1 MQLQEVPGGKI
12 STSSPSKIGLL
23 KFHLCHD
30 ESFYRTLWQ
39 VGLDAEEMT
48 VKLNAI
54 TTALILGLWSCSKI
68 SVQVADPEPIS
79 LPFLKNSANECY
91 YLDEFMPI
99 PTEMVTGRTGSMDL
113 RYYNYKLAN
122 YKEWQLTGI
131 MLKFYSRNG
140 RCWSLFEEY
149 YIAE

>member
-1 MQLQEVPGGKI
+1 MTPKMKHILAGA
-12 STSSPSKIGLL
+12 LL
-23 KFHLCHD
+23 G
-30 ESFYRTLWQ
+30 
-39 VGLDAEEMT
+39 VGA
-48 VKLNAI
+48 
-54 TTALILGLWSCSKI
+54 CSKI
-68 SVQVADPEPIS
+68 SVQVADPEPVSI
-79 LPFLKNSANECY
+79 PFLKNSANECY
-91 YLDEFMPI
+91 YLDEFMPV

-122 YKEWQLTGI
+122 YKEWELTGI

>member
-1 MQLQEVPGGKI
+1 MK
-12 STSSPSKIGLL
+12 SKIRQITPVFLL
-23 KFHLCHD
+23 
-30 ESFYRTLWQ
+30 
-39 VGLDAEEMT
+39 V
-48 VKLNAI
+48 
-54 TTALILGLWSCSKI
+54 LGSCSKI
-68 SVQVADPEPIS
+68 SVQVADPEPVAI
-79 LPFLKNSANECY
+79 PFLKNSANECY
-91 YLDEFMPI
+91 YLDDFMPV

-113 RYYNYKLAN
+113 RYYNYRLAN